1 MYRET
6 GRGRR
11 REKAAGNVVEKNT
24 LTTKQ
29 DENKERLAVIALRKF
44 TFVAQVSAG
53 YSPVNQPASSF
64 RTIAAPAAKALSLAV

>member
-1 MYRET
+1 MYRKT

-29 DENKERLAVIALRKF
+29 DENKERLAVIALCSRSLHK
-44 TFVAQVSAG
+44 S
-53 YSPVNQPASSF
+53 QPDI
-64 RTIAAPAAKALSLAV
+64 RQ